1 MLLNYFEHSLLPLY
15 VLVRNWC
22 CVQNFINLSLVS
34 ASVVCFVQFCYK
46 CLDFKQAALGHFE
59 VLLYAN
65 SNYSVASKQVH

>member
-1 MLLNYFEHSLLPLY
+1 MLRTFIS
-15 VLVRNWC
+15 
-22 CVQNFINLSLVS
+22 FINLILVS

-46 CLDFKQAALGHFE
+46 CLDFKQAALGYFE

>member
-1 MLLNYFEHSLLPLY
+1 MLRTFTS
-15 VLVRNWC
+15 
-22 CVQNFINLSLVS
+22 FINLILVS

-46 CLDFKQAALGHFE
+46 CLDFKQAALGYFE